1 MRRAL
6 AALAVLLLTG
16 CGLPLTGGVQAPR
29 TVPEEQPRAGAVS
42 VIPPGPEEDA
52 TPEQVVRGFLG
63 AQSSPEGDHAV
74 ARQFLL
80 PGTAWDDRARVE
92 VYDPATL
99 ESGQEQGSEVVT
111 VTARRTARVGED
123 GAYRRD
129 GGTILDPYL
138 VRRDQNGQW
147 RLAKVPAGLRLT
159 SLDLGRSFAPRDV
172 HFLAPPYGEAS
183 STGHLVADRVWL
195 PVVDDL
201 PQLLVDAL
209 LRGPSSALGGSVLS
223 AVPPGT
229 TRRAV
234 RASVDGTITVDL
246 DGPLGTL
253 APAVRERLSAQLV
266 WTLRS
271 AGNAFSR
278 LRLLAGGQPYEVDG
292 TTEPQEAGDWQEYD
306 PERLRSQAP
315 AFYLSDRQLR
325 SLDGGLA
332 TSAATEGTLPV
343 DEAAASPDGFLAL
356 LTRRGPRDATLSTGP
371 QAGPFSVRLTGDLS
385 SPTYGSG
392 EQGLWLLR
400 RAGGQTRLLLLPPQ
414 GPARLVEVE
423 GLEDG
428 VRLVRVA
435 RDGVRIAFLTG
446 EAGRGRL
453 LLGRISSDG
462 AGRPTVEDVRE
473 VTTAVRGA
481 TDVAFASGT
490 SMVVLTRFPFGQL
503 PARLAVDGSSLE
515 VLDSRLQQD
524 VEPVSVTAAA
534 GRPTVLAGRL
544 REDGA
549 PAATRLFRDEGRGVF
564 VPQPGEGSAPFYP
577 G

>member
-6 AALAVLLLTG
+6 AALALLVLPA
-16 CGLPLTGGVQAPR
+16 CGLPLAGDVRAPR

-42 VIPPGPEEDA
+42 VIPPGPQQDA
-52 TPEQVVRGFLG
+52 TPEQIVRGFLG
-63 AQSSPEGDHAV
+63 AQSSPEGSHAV

-92 VYDPATL
+92 VYDPASLAT
-99 ESGQEQGSEVVT
+99 EPGSDLVT

-123 GAYRRD
+123 GAYRRVA
-129 GGTILDPYL
+129 GEIVDPYV
-138 VRRDQNGQW
+138 VRRDHRGQW
-147 RLAKVPAGLRLT
+147 RLAKVPPGLRLT

-195 PVVDDL
+195 AVTDEL
-201 PQLLVDAL
+201 PGLLVDAL
-209 LRGPSSALGGSVLS
+209 LRGPSSALRGSVLT
-223 AVPPGT
+223 AVPPGA

-234 RASVDGTITVDL
+234 RASADGTVTVDL
-246 DGPLGTL
+246 GGPLGAL
-253 APAVRERLSAQLV
+253 PPPARERLSAQLV

-271 AGNAFSR
+271 AGNAFTR
-278 LRLLAGGQPYEVDG
+278 LRLLANGQPYEVDG
-292 TTEPQEAGDWQEYD
+292 TTEPQDAGDWQEYD
-306 PERLRSQAP
+306 PERLRPQAP
-315 AFYLSDRQLR
+315 AFYLSQRQLR

-332 TSAATEGTLPV
+332 TSPATEGTLPV

-356 LTRRGPRDATLSTGP
+356 LTRTAPHRADLSTGP
-371 QAGPFSVRLTGDLS
+371 QSGPFAPRLSGDLS

-392 EQGLWLLR
+392 EQGLWLLSR
-400 RAGGQTRLLLLPPQ
+400 TTGSTRLLLLPPQ
-414 GPARLVEVE
+414 GPARVVPVD
-423 GLEDG
+423 GLDNG
-428 VRLVRVA
+428 VRVVRVA
-435 RDGVRIAFLTG
+435 RDGVRVAFLVG
-446 EAGRGRL
+446 EPGRGRL
-453 LLGRISSDG
+453 LLGRVSTDRRG
-462 AGRPTVEDVRE
+462 GPVVEDVRE
-473 VTTAVRGA
+473 VSGAVQGA

-515 VLDSRLQQD
+515 VLESRLLQGL
-524 VEPVSVTAAA
+524 EPVSVTAAA

-544 REDGA
+544 RA
-549 PAATRLFRDEGRGVF
+549 PGGGPAPGPVQLFRDEGRGF
-564 VPQPGEGSAPFYP
+564 VAQPGEGRAPFYP